1 MSFLCPSLCIPPD
14 ILHCTVLVVA
24 VEVAADILHIPVA
37 VKGLPEEVDTLNT
50 LVAYLAVSE
59 CA

>member
-24 VEVAADILHIPVA
+24 VEVAADSLHIPVA
-37 VKGLPEEVDTLNT
+37 VKGPLVEVDSLNN
-50 LVAYLAVSE
+50 LVAYLEVSE
-59 CA
+59 RP